1 MALDAQ
7 FHNEAGIIEPLPSGL
22 TAAFTLKGVR
32 QVKDGMTV
40 LDGIELDIPHGAITA
55 LIGPSG
61 AGKTSLLR
69 LLNRLDDPVSGDIVY
84 RARAI
89 THYPIQALRRHVG
102 FVFQTPV
109 MFPGTVRDNLL
120 VALTLGG
127 RAALNV
133 AALRRRSRGERAL
146 RPCADAVAPRAKT
159 PSCVPTHAS
168 APGPSAEDQDA
179 ERRVAAAMALAELD
193 GTLCDRDGDR
203 LSGGQKQRVNIARAL
218 LTSPDVLLMDEPT
231 SALDPET
238 ADRLMETTR
247 RLSQEQHLT
256 VVMVTHR
263 LSEARRTSD
272 MTIVL
277 ERGRVVA
284 MGRTADVFENTTNPR
299 IRAFLETE
307 R

>member
-1 MALDAQ
+1 MALGAQ
-7 FHNEAGIIEPLPSGL
+7 PHNETGIIQSLPSGL

-40 LDGIELDIPHGAITA
+40 LDGVELDIPHGAITA
-55 LIGPSG
+55 LVGPSG

-89 THYPIQALRRHVG
+89 THYPVQELRRKVG

-109 MFPGTVRDNLL
+109 MFPGTVRDNLQA
-120 VALTLGG
+120 ALTLG
-127 RAALNV
+127 
-133 AALRRRSRGERAL
+133 
-146 RPCADAVAPRAKT
+146 DATGKDV
-159 PSCVPTHAS
+159 
-168 APGPSAEDQDA
+168 
-179 ERRVAAAMALAELD
+179 ERRMAAAMALAELD

-272 MTIVL
+272 MTVVL

-284 MGRTADVFENTTNPR
+284 MGRTADVFEHTTNPR
-299 IRAFLETE
+299 LRAFLETE

>member
-1 MALDAQ
+1 MALGAQ
-7 FHNEAGIIEPLPSGL
+7 PPNEAGIIQPLPSGL

-40 LDGIELDIPHGAITA
+40 LDGVELDIPHGAITA
-55 LIGPSG
+55 LVGPSG

-127 RAALNV
+127 RALQ
-133 AALRRRSRGERAL
+133 
-146 RPCADAVAPRAKT
+146 PCAAAVAPRAKT

-179 ERRVAAAMALAELD
+179 ERRVAEAMALAELD

-218 LTSPDVLLMDEPT
+218 MTSPDVLLMDEPT

-284 MGRTADVFENTTNPR
+284 MGRTTDVFENTTNPR

>member
-1 MALDAQ
+1 MTLGAQ
-7 FHNEAGIIEPLPSGL
+7 PPNEAGIIQPLPSGL

-40 LDGIELDIPHGAITA
+40 LDGVELDIPHGAITA
-55 LIGPSG
+55 LVGPSG

-127 RAALNV
+127 
-133 AALRRRSRGERAL
+133 RAL

-272 MTIVL
+272 VTIVL

-299 IRAFLETE
+299 IRAFLETG

>member
-1 MALDAQ
+1 MALGAQ
-7 FHNEAGIIEPLPSGL
+7 PPNEAGIIQPLPSGL

-40 LDGIELDIPHGAITA
+40 LDGVELDIPHGAITA
-55 LIGPSG
+55 LVGPSG

-127 RAALNV
+127 RALQ
-133 AALRRRSRGERAL
+133 
-146 RPCADAVAPRAKT
+146 PCADAVAPRAKT

-218 LTSPDVLLMDEPT
+218 MTSPDVLLMDEPT

-247 RLSQEQHLT
+247 RLSQEQPLT

-299 IRAFLETE
+299 IRAFLETG

>member
-1 MALDAQ
+1 MALGAQ
-7 FHNEAGIIEPLPSGL
+7 PHNEAGIIQPLPSGL

-32 QVKDGMTV
+32 QVKDGITI
-40 LDGIELDIPHGAITA
+40 LDGVELDIPHGAITA
-55 LIGPSG
+55 LVGPSG

-89 THYPIQALRRHVG
+89 THYPVQELRRNVG

-109 MFPGTVRDNLL
+109 MFPGTVRDNLQA
-120 VALTLGG
+120 ALTLGG
-127 RAALNV
+127 AA
-133 AALRRRSRGERAL
+133 GQ
-146 RPCADAVAPRAKT
+146 
-159 PSCVPTHAS
+159 
-168 APGPSAEDQDA
+168 GA

-193 GTLCDRDGDR
+193 STLYDRDGDR

-218 LTSPDVLLMDEPT
+218 MTSPDVLLMDEPT

-272 MTIVL
+272 MTVVL
-277 ERGRVVA
+277 EHGRVVA

-299 IRAFLETE
+299 IRAFLDTE

>member
-1 MALDAQ
+1 MALGAQ
-7 FHNEAGIIEPLPSGL
+7 PPNEAGIIQPLPSGL

-40 LDGIELDIPHGAITA
+40 LDGVELDIPHGAITA
-55 LIGPSG
+55 LVGPSG

-127 RAALNV
+127 RALQ
-133 AALRRRSRGERAL
+133 
-146 RPCADAVAPRAKT
+146 PCAAAVAPRAKT

-247 RLSQEQHLT
+247 RLSQEQPLT

-299 IRAFLETE
+299 IRAFLETG

>member
-1 MALDAQ
+1 
-7 FHNEAGIIEPLPSGL
+7 
-22 TAAFTLKGVR
+22 
-32 QVKDGMTV
+32 MTV
-40 LDGIELDIPHGAITA
+40 LDGVELDIPHGAITA
-55 LIGPSG
+55 LVGPSG

-127 RAALNV
+127 RALQ
-133 AALRRRSRGERAL
+133 
-146 RPCADAVAPRAKT
+146 PCADAVAPRAKT

-299 IRAFLETE
+299 IRAFLETG

>member
-1 MALDAQ
+1 M
-7 FHNEAGIIEPLPSGL
+7 
-22 TAAFTLKGVR
+22 
-32 QVKDGMTV
+32 
-40 LDGIELDIPHGAITA
+40 
-55 LIGPSG
+55 
-61 AGKTSLLR
+61 
-69 LLNRLDDPVSGDIVY
+69 
-84 RARAI
+84 
-89 THYPIQALRRHVG
+89 
-102 FVFQTPV
+102 
-109 MFPGTVRDNLL
+109 
-120 VALTLGG
+120 
-127 RAALNV
+127 
-133 AALRRRSRGERAL
+133 
-146 RPCADAVAPRAKT
+146 
-159 PSCVPTHAS
+159 
-168 APGPSAEDQDA
+168 
-179 ERRVAAAMALAELD
+179 AAAMALAELD

-299 IRAFLETE
+299 IRAFLETG